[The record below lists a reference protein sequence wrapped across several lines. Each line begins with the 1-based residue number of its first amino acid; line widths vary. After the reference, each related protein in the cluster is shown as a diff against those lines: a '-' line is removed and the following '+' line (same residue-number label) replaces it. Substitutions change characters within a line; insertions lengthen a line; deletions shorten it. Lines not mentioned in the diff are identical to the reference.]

1 MEKVKDFNRAFR
13 TMRLITLLSFFGF
26 ITATVMYL
34 LMYQHLSSEKENRVF
49 VATNSGTF
57 MAKAGDERQISPF
70 EAKYISQVFIENMFG
85 HDAETYAPHT
95 NKALHLVDQP
105 SGLMITKAFEDGNVQ
120 NEYIRWG
127 SRTTIEV
134 DSIKILSNSLPYQM
148 QAYFRQQHWIGA
160 EKKTELAIALKYDLI
175 RTHRS
180 EQNPF
185 GMLLTKVDF
194 IPYKTDPL
202 N

>member
-1 MEKVKDFNRAFR
+1 MEKVKDFNRAFK
-13 TMRLITLLSFFGF
+13 TMRLIALLSFFGF
-26 ITATVMYL
+26 IAATVLYVF
-34 LMYQHLSSEKENRVF
+34 MYQQLVAEKENRVF
-49 VATNSGTF
+49 VATDQGTF
-57 MAKAGDERQISPF
+57 MAQVGNESQINPF

-85 HDAETYAPHT
+85 HDAETYQKHT

-134 DSIKILSNSLPYQM
+134 DSIKILNNTLPYEM
-148 QAYFRQQHWIGA
+148 QAYFRQQHWIGQ

-175 RTHRS
+175 KTHRS
-180 EQNPF
+180 EHNPF
-185 GMLLTKVDF
+185 GMTLTQVDF
-194 IPYKTDPL
+194 IPYPL
-202 N
+202 DRMK